1 MGYSALPL
9 RSILICYRFLQVT
22 WSFIRTGHLPHAD
35 HGHVEGIDKEDATEW
50 AKLPSDLHPADVKP
64 ENRP

>member
-1 MGYSALPL
+1 MHTTVPA
-9 RSILICYRFLQVT
+9 IED
-22 WSFIRTGHLPHAD
+22 AD